1 MPFTEQLNDEIGT
14 ELDALKDLDVSDEE
28 YKTTVDGVT
37 KLIDRAIKLKEI
49 EAETERQNKKIEAEA
64 EAQAKKLEAEMEA
77 QAKKL
82 DAEMKAAAK
91 AREDEYALRMMQM
104 RDERLDKIARNV
116 LTGFTFGGTMFTI
129 WCLASATFT
138 FEEKGTITSSLGR
151 KVLGMLVPKIM
162 F

>member
-14 ELDALKDLDVSDEE
+14 ELEALKDLDVSDEE

-82 DAEMKAAAK
+82 EAEMKAAAK
-91 AREDEYALRMMQM
+91 AREDEYALRTMQM